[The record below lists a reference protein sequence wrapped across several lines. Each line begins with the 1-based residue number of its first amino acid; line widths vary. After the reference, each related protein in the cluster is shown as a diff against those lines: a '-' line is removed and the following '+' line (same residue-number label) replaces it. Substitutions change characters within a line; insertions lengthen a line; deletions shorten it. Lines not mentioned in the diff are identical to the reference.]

1 MQLKRKTRF
10 VQCVQKVLW
19 LMEQAGDFSL
29 DDAPRSGRL
38 VEVNSNQIETLIES
52 NQCYTT
58 RNIADIHEVC
68 KSIKL
73 LVKMKSVFYF
83 MEKTKWTLWATQ

>member
-1 MQLKRKTRF
+1 
-10 VQCVQKVLW
+10 
-19 LMEQAGDFSL
+19 MEQAGDFSL

-83 MEKTKWTLWATQ
+83 MEKTK